1 MYLLRL
7 FRIQPEKHTFFYTHP
22 PPGKR
27 KSCYIYCILSRTVA
41 SDPASESVSVDAPA
55 KKADS
60 YYYGI
65 TFYSYPGFGR
75 KEKVLS
81 APFS

>member
-1 MYLLRL
+1 M
-7 FRIQPEKHTFFYTHP
+7 IQPEKHTFIYTHP
-22 PPGKR
+22 LPGKR
-27 KSCYIYCILSRTVA
+27 KSCYIYFIQDRLVA
-41 SDPASESVSVDAPA
+41 SDPASEFVSVDAPA

-65 TFYSYPGFGR
+65 TFDSYPGFLR

-81 APFS
+81 VPFY